1 MAKVSSAAVSAKNS
15 SAPASNAAARRAPR
29 TLNGVQ
35 PAADNAARIKTLALY
50 ESAVKLM
57 HTGKYEKA
65 HAAFNEML
73 VSASPE
79 LANSIRMYIS
89 SCVSHINKGATR
101 FESHEEQFDYAIS
114 LLNDGHYEDAREH
127 FEQILSARGD
137 ADYAFYGLALLA
149 SMTDNA
155 IDCID
160 NLREAIRLN
169 SQNRFLARGDSDFQ
183 NVADDP
189 RFTELLYPEA

>member
-1 MAKVSSAAVSAKNS
+1 MAKPST
-15 SAPASNAAARRAPR
+15 NAATEKQPSSPRRAPR
-29 TLNGVQ
+29 TLHGDT
-35 PAADNAARIKTLALY
+35 PASDTAARNKTLALY
-50 ESAVKLM
+50 ESAVKLV
-57 HTGKYEKA
+57 HAGKYEKA

-73 VSASPE
+73 ATAPPE
-79 LANSIRMYIS
+79 LANSMRMYIA
-89 SCVSHINKGATR
+89 SCVSHLDKGTSS
-101 FESHEEQFDYAIS
+101 FESHEERYDYAIS
-114 LLNDGHYEDAREH
+114 LLNDGQYDEAREH
-127 FEQILSARGD
+127 FEKILLENAS

-149 SMTDNA
+149 SMTDSA

-169 SQNRFLARGDSDFQ
+169 PQNRFQARGDSDFN

>member
-1 MAKVSSAAVSAKNS
+1 MAKQSTT
-15 SAPASNAAARRAPR
+15 APQDKPISRRTPR
-29 TLNGVQ
+29 TLNGG
-35 PAADNAARIKTLALY
+35 ALTADTLARNKTLALY
-50 ESAVKLM
+50 ESAVKLV
-57 HTGKYEKA
+57 HAGKFEKA

-73 VSASPE
+73 QSAPPE

-89 SCVSHINKGATR
+89 SCVSHVHKGTTS
-101 FESHEEQFDYAIS
+101 FESHEERYDYAIS
-114 LLNDGHYEDAREH
+114 LLNNGHYEDAREH
-127 FEQILSARGD
+127 FEQILLDHGT

-155 IDCID
+155 LDCIE

-169 SQNRFLARGDSDFQ
+169 PQYRYQARGDSDFH